1 MPEEQV
7 YHMTRARFE
16 ELQAE
21 LKYKTE
27 VERKRLAK
35 RLKAAIEMGDL
46 SENAEYIAAKEEQA
60 FLEGRI
66 RELETLI
73 RYAVIID
80 DEQDGPNDVVRLG
93 STVTVVE
100 VGESEPETFTIVGK
114 VEANPRQGK
123 ISNESPLGKALL
135 GHKVGDIVHVETPS
149 GESVFQIVDIQ

>member
-1 MPEEQV
+1 MSDEQA
-7 YHMTRARFE
+7 YHMSRAHFE
-16 ELQAE
+16 ELRAE
-21 LKYKTE
+21 LKHKVE

-66 RELETLI
+66 RELEILL
-73 RYAVIID
+73 RHAVIIEED
-80 DEQDGPNDVVRLG
+80 DGPNDVVRLG

-100 VGESEPETFTIVGK
+100 LNGSDAEMFTIVGK

-135 GHKVGDIVHVETPS
+135 GHKVGDVVHVQTPAGETA
-149 GESVFQIVDIQ
+149 FKIVDIK

>member
-1 MPEEQV
+1 MS
-7 YHMTRARFE
+7 RARFE

-21 LKYKTE
+21 LKHKTE

-66 RELETLI
+66 RELEFLI
-73 RYAVIID
+73 RHAVIIEED
-80 DEQDGPNDVVRLG
+80 DGPNDIVRLG

-100 VGESEPETFTIVGK
+100 LSGSDAETFTIVGK
-114 VEANPRQGK
+114 VEANPRRGK

-135 GHKVGDIVHVETPS
+135 GHKVGDIVHVQTPAGETA
-149 GESVFQIVDIQ
+149 FKIVGIQ